1 LSFFISGKL
10 ANFYCFL
17 QENEK
22 NIEKSLEGKKK
33 VLPLQPVSE
42 VTESSLTILKD

>member
-1 LSFFISGKL
+1 MPIFTVFCKKMK
-10 ANFYCFL
+10 
-17 QENEK
+17 K
-22 NIEKSLEGKKK
+22 NIEKSLEAKKK